1 MAKKE
6 NNTVKIK
13 VKETF
18 LDKFDTKVRYT
29 PGQELDFD
37 AERAKDVTDRGL
49 AEYAEPLG

>member
-1 MAKKE
+1 MADKKAT
-6 NNTVKIK
+6 TVKIR
-13 VKETF
+13 VTNSF
-18 LDKFDTKVRYT
+18 LDKFDTKVRYA